1 MILPQRELFNIPEDV
16 AYLNTA
22 YMSPLLNSVVSACD
36 EGVRM
41 KARPW
46 ELMISD
52 FYDTVDDA
60 RRLFADLVN
69 VDKEGVAIVPS
80 ASYGIETAVKN
91 LNVGLDRTVV
101 LLENQFPSNVYPWHR
116 LVEKKGGKVVKVEL
130 LDEESATQAVLK
142 KINTECA
149 IVALPNVLWTNGRL
163 IDLVSIRKRCDQVGA
178 ALVLDLTQSLG
189 AIKTDFNI
197 IKPDFAVVAGYKWL
211 LCPYSTGFLYVDPKW
226 RNGEP
231 IEEGWITRADSR
243 DFSGL
248 VNYTKNYELGANRYD
263 VGERANFALMP
274 GVVSALRQILD
285 WGIDNIHSTLAENN
299 NKLALELKEIGLSS
313 MPEHLRGPHFL
324 GIKLPVYAPKDLIS
338 RLAVENV
345 YLSERGGSLRITPH
359 LWNNERD
366 FKKLKNVLSKHLK

>member
-1 MILPQRELFNIPEDV
+1 MILSQRELFNIPEDV

-41 KARPW
+41 KAHPW

-52 FYDTVDDA
+52 FYDNVDDA
-60 RRLFADLVN
+60 RRLFAELVN
-69 VDKEGVAIVPS
+69 GDKEGVAIVPS

-91 LNVGLDRTVV
+91 LKVGLNRTVV
-101 LLENQFPSNVYPWHR
+101 ILENQFPSNVYPWHR
-116 LVEKKGGKVVKVEL
+116 LVKKKGGKVVKVEL
-130 LDEESATQAVLK
+130 LDEVSATQAVLE
-142 KINTECA
+142 KINAECA
-149 IVALPNVLWTNGRL
+149 IVAVPNVLWTNGRL

-197 IKPDFAVVAGYKWL
+197 IRPDFAVAAGYKWL

-248 VNYTKNYELGANRYD
+248 VNYTENYESGANRYD

-274 GVVSALRQILD
+274 GVVSALSQILD

-324 GIKLPVYAPKDLIS
+324 GIKLPLSAPKDLIN

-359 LWNNERD
+359 LWNNEHD

>member
-1 MILPQRELFNIPEDV
+1 MIPCQRSLFSIPNEV
-16 AYLNTA
+16 VYLNTA
-22 YMSPLLNSVVSACD
+22 YMSPLMNSVVDAINHGAKLKASPWD
-36 EGVRM
+36 LTINDFFENSELVR
-41 KARPW
+41 
-46 ELMISD
+46 E
-52 FYDTVDDA
+52 
-60 RRLFADLVN
+60 LFANLVN
-69 VDKEGVAIVPS
+69 VSLKNIALVPS
-80 ASYGIETAVKN
+80 ASYGLETAAKN
-91 LNVGLDRTVV
+91 LKVGSGRSVV
-101 LLENQFPSNVYPWHR
+101 MLENQFPSHVYPWQR
-116 LVEKKGGKVVKVEL
+116 LVKETGGKLIKVKEKQDRNLTEL
-130 LDEESATQAVLK
+130 VLEL
-142 KINTECA
+142 INEQCA
-149 IVALPNVLWTNGRL
+149 IVAVPNVLWTNGRL

-248 VNYTKNYELGANRYD
+248 VNYTKNYESGANRYD

-274 GVVSALRQILD
+274 GVVSALRQILE

-299 NKLALELKEIGLSS
+299 NKLALELAEIGLSS

-324 GIKLPVYAPKDLIS
+324 GIKLPVSAPKDLIN
-338 RLAVENV
+338 RLAGENV

-359 LWNNERD
+359 LWNNDQD